1 MIDKNANSVK
11 GDLRRA
17 ALPAVVRI
25 EPASSCNLKCSH
37 CPTGL
42 GHAPKGIMKMTIFN
56 KVLEDLIQ
64 YGHLVSTVVLYHG
77 GEPLLNKNL
86 GQMIVEV
93 KKTEVGKV
101 KIVSNVKNLNTEWAN
116 ILIDSGLDELE
127 ISLDSIGP
135 DESDLVR
142 RKSDSKM
149 ILNNIKNL
157 LRLRSLSDSKLV
169 IKIASTQFVDDYSIS
184 SISDLTEPPI
194 PGWLSSAEPGIEI
207 KSTWAIQWPGGLP
220 DSQAKLENI
229 SPTCSLLEE
238 TITVRADGSVVVC
251 CYDLTSKSD
260 MGNISDDSLST
271 IWLSTRYK
279 EFRDGFTLGKYE
291 TPCDSCSVVTGRN
304 FIGRNQITKVGIS
317 SKNLSTYE
325 KS

>member
-101 KIVSNVKNLNTEWAN
+101 KIVSNGKNLNTEWAN

-184 SISDLTEPPI
+184 SISDLTDPPI
-194 PGWLSSAEPGIEI
+194 PRWLSSAESGLEV

-220 DSQAKLENI
+220 DSQAIVFSQNLENT
-229 SPTCSLLEE
+229 PETCSLLEE
-238 TITVRADGSVVVC
+238 TVTVRADGSVVVC
-251 CYDLTSKSD
+251 CYDLTSKSN
-260 MGNISDDSLST
+260 MGNVNDDSLSS

-279 EFRDGFTLGKYE
+279 DFRNGFAQGEYE
-291 TPCDSCSVVTGRN
+291 TPCDSCSVVIGRS

-317 SKNLSTYE
+317 SKN
-325 KS
+325 

>member
-101 KIVSNVKNLNTEWAN
+101 KIVSNGKNLNTEWAN

-142 RKSDSKM
+142 RKSDSK
-149 ILNNIKNL
+149 ICR
-157 LRLRSLSDSKLV
+157 RL
-169 IKIASTQFVDDYSIS
+169 F
-184 SISDLTEPPI
+184 
-194 PGWLSSAEPGIEI
+194 
-207 KSTWAIQWPGGLP
+207 
-220 DSQAKLENI
+220 
-229 SPTCSLLEE
+229 
-238 TITVRADGSVVVC
+238 
-251 CYDLTSKSD
+251 
-260 MGNISDDSLST
+260 
-271 IWLSTRYK
+271 
-279 EFRDGFTLGKYE
+279 
-291 TPCDSCSVVTGRN
+291 N
-304 FIGRNQITKVGIS
+304 FIDF
-317 SKNLSTYE
+317 
-325 KS
+325 